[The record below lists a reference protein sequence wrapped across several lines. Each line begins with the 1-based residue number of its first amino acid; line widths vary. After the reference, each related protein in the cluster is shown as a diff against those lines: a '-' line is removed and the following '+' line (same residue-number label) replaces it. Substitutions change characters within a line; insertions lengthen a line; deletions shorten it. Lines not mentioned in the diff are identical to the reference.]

1 MARWREAIFAFM
13 QRNSERS
20 AVYFGVPAS
29 QVVELGTEIDI

>member
-1 MARWREAIFAFM
+1 MTTWRRSVFAFM